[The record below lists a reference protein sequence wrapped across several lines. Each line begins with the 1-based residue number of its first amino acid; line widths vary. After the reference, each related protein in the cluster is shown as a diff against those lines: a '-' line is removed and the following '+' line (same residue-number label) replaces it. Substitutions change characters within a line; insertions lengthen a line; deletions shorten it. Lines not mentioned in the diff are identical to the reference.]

1 MPRFIR
7 VEGNCSTDYFFNTPI
22 DVISATDV
30 RQPNIV
36 LVNRKRMNILTNH
49 GIEDAPDLVI
59 EITSP
64 SSLKRDKID
73 KLKRMLSTTSQN
85 TG

>member
-1 MPRFIR
+1 
-7 VEGNCSTDYFFNTPI
+7 
-22 DVISATDV
+22 
-30 RQPNIV
+30 
-36 LVNRKRMNILTNH
+36 MNILTNH